1 MADDILGFLGSRA
14 QSVIGGQIPEN
25 TLSLVVEYFDERI
38 DRIDF
43 QIPPMSINESK
54 TAHYASENILGRFEP
69 IRMYSN
75 SDATR
80 ITFDVSY
87 YWLEDNFKYS
97 INTWEGVKAN
107 IGKIRALLYPYNNG
121 TLSTTAGTDV
131 AQFTNMDPIAQNA
144 GSLTPPPV
152 CKLFF
157 GDIYR
162 GTPCLLTGY
171 NISYNG
177 PWNDAHLSAVARRIA
192 AQQQSRWSDALKKTT
207 DINIGNQSID
217 PVSRLVDLI
226 PTNWGVKGYLT
237 NALQTALR
245 FDKLFPL
252 ETKVSL
258 TFETNYQFGVHLTYQ
273 DIVKNTSLSPVTS
286 TTDGIS
292 KAKIIIAANK
302 GFGIGL

>member
-25 TLSLVVEYFDERI
+25 TLSLVVEYFGDRI
-38 DRIDF
+38 DKIDF
-43 QIPPMSINESK
+43 QIPPMTINESK

-97 INTWEGVKAN
+97 INTWEGVKTN
-107 IGKIRALLYPYNNG
+107 ISKLKALLYPYNQG
-121 TLSTTAGTDV
+121 MESSGLTASNDIKQV
-131 AQFTNMDPIAQNA
+131 MDIESLAQNV
-144 GSLTPPPV
+144 GQLTPPPI

-157 GDIYR
+157 GDVYR
-162 GTPCLLTGY
+162 GTPCILTSY

-177 PWNDAHLSAVARRIA
+177 PWNDAHLSAVARRLA
-192 AQQQSRWSDALKKTT
+192 AQQQSRWSDALKKTA
-207 DINIGNQSID
+207 DIDLGNQSID

-245 FDKLFPL
+245 FDRLFPL
-252 ETKVSL
+252 ETKVSITL
-258 TFETNYQFGVHLTYQ
+258 ETVYKFGVHLTYN
-273 DIVKNTSLSPVTS
+273 DIQINPGQSDV
-286 TTDGIS
+286 GIG
-292 KAKIIIAANK
+292 KAKIIPSANS
-302 GFGIGL
+302 GFGQGTGY